1 MFLQNISKFI
11 SNYRYEQATAE
22 SITTVK
28 AAFLDFFG
36 VTYRGVAEDAPKIA
50 LNTVGELFRGNFDP
64 NLKASVIGTPVKTDV
79 LNAGLINGVSAHAL
93 ELDDGHRGAQIH
105 LGAVIFP
112 TAIAIAEA
120 YDLTGREFL
129 EGVMVGY
136 EIGILLGKIVNPD
149 HRNKGFHTTGTIG
162 AFVAGSVASK
172 LLKLD
177 EGQILNALGLCGTQ
191 AAGLLESD
199 HGGSMG
205 KTLHVG
211 KAVYN
216 GMLSAY
222 LARNG
227 FTGSGTIFEGK
238 EGFLKTMV
246 VDSADFKQEDFSFEN
261 ILQDVGKVRVRD
273 IYFKK
278 YPFCR
283 HLHSSIDT
291 ALKLKASIGEEY
303 DHIQNVAVKTYSVA
317 AEHNN
322 FNPKNIEE
330 LRQSLPY
337 AVAISLV
344 VGDVSVDDI
353 NQLMEFGLL
362 DNYST
367 VDKVNSI
374 KHLVDHMIIVE
385 DDDLNALYPDKRP
398 SNVIIKLDKTF
409 RNGVFQN
416 VTMLPKGDYENPFEL
431 KDLIDKFKGLNPQ
444 YDISNLTVIDSLE
457 EYTMK
462 YVVRKLNGGYYG
474 KN

>member
-1 MFLQNISKFI
+1 MFLHNISKFI

-22 SITTVK
+22 SINTVK
-28 AAFLDFFG
+28 AAFLDYFG
-36 VTYRGVAEDAPKIA
+36 VTYRGIKEEAPQIA
-50 LNTVGELFRGNFDP
+50 CYTIEEIFHGNINLNIN
-64 NLKASVIGTPVKTDV
+64 ASIIGTHLKSDV
-79 LNAGLINGVSAHAL
+79 LHAAFINGISAHVL

-105 LGAVIFP
+105 LGSVIFS
-112 TAIAIAEA
+112 TALAISES
-120 YDLTGREFL
+120 YDLTGKEFI
-129 EGVMVGY
+129 ESVMVGY
-136 EIGILLGKIVNPD
+136 EVGILLGKLVNPE

-162 AFVAGSVASK
+162 TFIAGAVASK

-177 EGQILNALGLCGTQ
+177 ENQIVNALGLCGTQ

-205 KTLHVG
+205 KSLHVG

-216 GMLSAY
+216 GIMSAY

-227 FTGSGTIFEGK
+227 FTGSSTIFEGD
-238 EGFLKTMV
+238 EGFLKAMV
-246 VDSADFKQEDFSFEN
+246 VDDEEYKQEDFSFEN
-261 ILQDVGKVRVRD
+261 ALKNVGKVHVRD

-291 ALKLKASIGEEY
+291 ALKLKASIGDEY
-303 DHIQNVAVKTYSVA
+303 DHIQNVAIKTYDVA
-317 AEHNN
+317 AQHNN

-344 VGDVSVDDI
+344 VGEVSVDGI
-353 NQLMEFGLL
+353 NQLVEYGLL

-367 VDKVNSI
+367 VDKINSI
-374 KHLVDHMIIVE
+374 KHIVNHMVIVK
-385 DDDLNALYPDKRP
+385 DDKLDELYPDKRP
-398 SNVIIKLDKTF
+398 SNVIIKLDKSF

-416 VTMLPKGDYENPFEL
+416 ITFLPKGDFENPFQLKEL
-431 KDLIDKFKGLNPQ
+431 VDKFKALNPQ
-444 YDISNLTVIDSLE
+444 YDINNLTVIDSLE
-457 EYTMK
+457 EYSMK
-462 YVVRKLNGGYYG
+462 YVVRKLNE
-474 KN
+474 

>member
-1 MFLQNISKFI
+1 MFLKNISKFI
-11 SNYRYEQATAE
+11 SNYRYEQATIE
-22 SITTVK
+22 SITTIK
-28 AAFLDFFG
+28 AALLDFFG
-36 VTYRGVAEDAPKIA
+36 VTYRGVSEEAPKMACITIGEIFNGN
-50 LNTVGELFRGNFDP
+50 LNS
-64 NLKASVIGTPVKTDV
+64 NLKSSIIGTRFKSDV
-79 LNAGLINGVSAHAL
+79 LHAALINGISAHVL
-93 ELDDGHRGAQIH
+93 ELDDGHRKAQIH
-105 LGAVIFP
+105 LGSVIFP
-112 TAIAIAEA
+112 TALAISEA
-120 YDLTGREFL
+120 YDLSGREFL

-136 EIGILLGKIVNPD
+136 EVGILLGQIVNPE

-162 AFVAGSVASK
+162 TFVAGAVASK

-177 EGQILNALGLCGTQ
+177 DQQILNALGLCGTQ

-199 HGGSMG
+199 HSGSMG
-205 KTLHVG
+205 KSLHVG
-211 KAVYN
+211 KAIYN
-216 GMLSAY
+216 GILSAY

-227 FTGSGTIFEGK
+227 FTGSETIFEGN

-246 VDSADFKQEDFSFEN
+246 FDNTDYNFEDFTLEEVLKDIGN
-261 ILQDVGKVRVRD
+261 VRVRD

-303 DHIQNVAVKTYSVA
+303 DHIQNIAIKTYSVA

-344 VGDVSVDDI
+344 VGEVTVDDI
-353 NQLMEFGLL
+353 NQLIEFGLL

-367 VDKVNSI
+367 VDRVNSI
-374 KHLVDHMIIVE
+374 KNLVDHMIIVC
-385 DDDLNALYPDKRP
+385 DDKLDELYPNKRP

-416 VTMLPKGDYENPFEL
+416 ISFLPKGEFENPFQL
-431 KDLIDKFKGLNPQ
+431 RDLIDKFKALNPH
-444 YDISNLTVIDSLE
+444 YDIKNLTVIDSLE

-462 YVVRKLNGGYYG
+462 YVVQKLNR
-474 KN
+474 

>member
-11 SNYRYEQATAE
+11 SNYRYEQATVE
-22 SITTVK
+22 SITTVR

-36 VTYRGVAEDAPKIA
+36 VTYRGANEEASQIA
-50 LNTVGELFRGNFDP
+50 FNTVEEIFSGKL
-64 NLKASVIGTPVKTDV
+64 NLNVKASIIGRKTKTDM
-79 LNAGLINGVSAHAL
+79 LSAAFLNGVAAHVL

-112 TAIAIAEA
+112 TALAISESH
-120 YDLTGREFL
+120 DLSGKEFL
-129 EGVMVGY
+129 EAVIVGY
-136 EIGILLGKIVNPD
+136 EVGILLGKIVNPS

-162 AFVAGSVASK
+162 TFIAGAVASK

-177 EGQILNALGLCGTQ
+177 EAQTLNALGLCGTQ

-205 KTLHVG
+205 KVLHAG

-216 GMLSAY
+216 GLLSAL

-227 FTGSGTIFEGK
+227 FTGSGTIFEGD

-246 VDSADFKQEDFSFEN
+246 LDDSNQDLSNFSLESAVKE
-261 ILQDVGKVRVRD
+261 VGKVRLRD

-291 ALKLKASIGEEY
+291 ALKLKASIGDEY
-303 DHIQNVAVKTYSVA
+303 DHIKNIAVKTYDVA

-322 FNPKNIEE
+322 FHPKNLEE
-330 LRQSLPY
+330 LKQSLPY

-344 VGDVSVDDI
+344 VGDVSVDEI
-353 NQLMEFGLL
+353 NQLIEYGLL
-362 DNYST
+362 DNYSS
-367 VDKVNSI
+367 VDVVNSI
-374 KHLVDHMIIVE
+374 KDLVNKTIILS
-385 DDDLNALYPDKRP
+385 DDKLNELYPDKRP
-398 SNVIIKLDKTF
+398 SNVIIKLDEHF

-416 VTMLPKGDYENPFEL
+416 ITLLPKGDFENPFHLRE
-431 KDLIDKFKGLNPQ
+431 LIDKFKSLNPQ
-444 YDISNLTVIDSLE
+444 YNVKNLTVIDTLE
-457 EYTMK
+457 EYSMK
-462 YVVRKLNGGYYG
+462 YVVEKLNE
-474 KN
+474 

>member
-1 MFLQNISKFI
+1 MFLKNISKFI
-11 SNYRYEQATAE
+11 SNYRYEQATIE
-22 SITTVK
+22 SITTIK
-28 AAFLDFFG
+28 AALLDFFG
-36 VTYRGVAEDAPKIA
+36 VTYRGVSEEAPKMACITIGEIFNGK
-50 LNTVGELFRGNFDP
+50 LNS
-64 NLKASVIGTPVKTDV
+64 NLKSSIIGTRFKSDV
-79 LNAGLINGVSAHAL
+79 LHAALINGISAHVL
-93 ELDDGHRGAQIH
+93 ELDDGHRKAQIH
-105 LGAVIFP
+105 LGSVIFP
-112 TAIAIAEA
+112 TALAISEA
-120 YDLTGREFL
+120 YDLSGREFL

-136 EIGILLGKIVNPD
+136 EVGILLGQIVNPE

-162 AFVAGSVASK
+162 TFVAGAVASK

-177 EGQILNALGLCGTQ
+177 DQQILNTLGLCGTQ

-199 HGGSMG
+199 HSGSMG
-205 KTLHVG
+205 KSLHVG
-211 KAVYN
+211 KAIYN
-216 GMLSAY
+216 GILSAY

-227 FTGSGTIFEGK
+227 FTGSETIFEGN

-246 VDSADFKQEDFSFEN
+246 FDNTDYNFEDFTLEEVLKDIGN
-261 ILQDVGKVRVRD
+261 VRVRD

-303 DHIQNVAVKTYSVA
+303 DHIQNIAIKTYSVA

-344 VGDVSVDDI
+344 VGEVTVDDI
-353 NQLMEFGLL
+353 NQLIEFGLL

-367 VDKVNSI
+367 VDRVNSI
-374 KHLVDHMIIVE
+374 KNLVDHMIIVC
-385 DDDLNALYPDKRP
+385 DDKLDELYPNKRP

-416 VTMLPKGDYENPFEL
+416 ISFLPKGEFENPFQL
-431 KDLIDKFKGLNPQ
+431 RDLIDKFKALNPH
-444 YDISNLTVIDSLE
+444 YDIKNLTVIDSLE

-462 YVVRKLNGGYYG
+462 YVVQKLNR
-474 KN
+474 

>member
-11 SNYRYEQATAE
+11 SNYRYEQATIE
-22 SITTVK
+22 SVTTVK

-36 VTYRGVAEDAPKIA
+36 VTYRGIGEKAPQIA
-50 LNTVGELFRGNFDP
+50 YSTVEEIFHGNP
-64 NLKASVIGTPVKTDV
+64 NSNLKASVIGTSLKADV
-79 LNAGLINGVSAHAL
+79 LHAAFINGISAHVL

-105 LGAVIFP
+105 LGSVIFP
-112 TAIAIAEA
+112 TALAIAESYA
-120 YDLTGREFL
+120 LTGKEFL
-129 EGVMVGY
+129 EGVIVGY
-136 EIGILLGKIVNPD
+136 EVGILLGKIVNPE
-149 HRNKGFHTTGTIG
+149 HRNRGFHTTGTIG
-162 AFVAGSVASK
+162 AFVAGAVASK

-177 EGQILNALGLCGTQ
+177 ENQILNALGLCGTQ

-205 KTLHVG
+205 KSLHVG

-216 GMLSAY
+216 GMLSAF

-227 FTGSGTIFEGK
+227 FTGSGTIFEGD

-246 VDSADFKQEDFSFEN
+246 FDNTDYKIEDFSFE
-261 ILQDVGKVRVRD
+261 DVLKDIGKVRVRD

-283 HLHSSIDT
+283 HIHSSIDT
-291 ALKLKASIGEEY
+291 ALKLKASIGDEY

-344 VGDVSVDDI
+344 VGEVSVDDV
-353 NQLMEFGLL
+353 NQLIEFGLL

-374 KHLVDHMIIVE
+374 KNLVNHMIIVA
-385 DDDLNALYPDKRP
+385 DDKLNELYPDKRP
-398 SNVIIKLDKTF
+398 SNVIIKLDKNF

-416 VTMLPKGDYENPFEL
+416 ITFLPRGDFENPFQL
-431 KDLIDKFKGLNPQ
+431 RDLINKFKGLNPQ
-444 YDISNLTVIDSLE
+444 YDINNLTVIDSLE
-457 EYTMK
+457 EYTMD
-462 YVVRKLNGGYYG
+462 VVVQKLNR
-474 KN
+474 

>member
-11 SNYRYEQATAE
+11 SNYRYEQATVQ
-22 SITTVK
+22 SLNTVK

-36 VTYRGVAEDAPKIA
+36 VTYRGMGEDASKIA
-50 LNTVGELFRGNFDP
+50 LNTVEEIFSGNINS
-64 NLKASVIGTPVKTDV
+64 NLQASIIGTDIKTDV
-79 LNAGLINGVSAHAL
+79 LSAAFVNSVAAHVL

-112 TAIAIAEA
+112 TALAISEA
-120 YDLTGREFL
+120 YNLTGKEFL
-129 EGVMVGY
+129 EGVVVGY
-136 EIGILLGKIVNPD
+136 EVGILLGQIVNPE

-162 AFVAGSVASK
+162 TFIAGAVASK

-177 EGQILNALGLCGTQ
+177 DEQTLNALGLCGTQ

-205 KTLHVG
+205 KVLHAG
-211 KAVYN
+211 KASYN
-216 GMLSAY
+216 GILSAF

-227 FTGSGTIFEGK
+227 FTGSGTIFEGN
-238 EGFLKTMV
+238 EGFLKAMV
-246 VDSADFKQEDFSFEN
+246 FDDDAEIENFSLEN
-261 ILQDVGKVRVRD
+261 VLKGIGKVRVRD

-291 ALKLKASIGEEY
+291 ALKLKASIGDEY
-303 DHIQNVAVKTYSVA
+303 DHIQNIAVKTYSVA

-322 FNPKNIEE
+322 YNPKNLEE
-330 LRQSLPY
+330 LKQSLPY

-344 VGDVSVDDI
+344 VGEVSVDDI
-353 NQLMEFGLL
+353 NQLIEYGLL

-374 KHLVDHMIIVE
+374 KNLARGMILIS
-385 DDDLNALYPDKRP
+385 DDDLNRLYPSKRP
-398 SNVIIKLDKTF
+398 SNVIIKLDDTF
-409 RNGVFQN
+409 RNGIFQN
-416 VTMLPKGDYENPFEL
+416 ITLLPKGDFENPL
-431 KDLIDKFKGLNPQ
+431 QLRDLIDKFKSLNPH
-444 YDISNLTVIDSLE
+444 YNVKNLTVIDSIE
-457 EYTMK
+457 DYTMN
-462 YVVRKLNGGYYG
+462 YVVRKLNE
-474 KN
+474 

>member
-1 MFLQNISKFI
+1 MFLKNISKFI
-11 SNYRYEQATAE
+11 SNYRYEQATVE

-36 VTYRGVAEDAPKIA
+36 VTYRGADENASKIA
-50 LNTVGELFRGNFDP
+50 FNTVEEIFSGNFKL
-64 NLKASVIGTPVKTDV
+64 NLKSSVIGRNLKTDILSAGF
-79 LNAGLINGVSAHAL
+79 LNGISAHVL

-105 LGAVIFP
+105 LGSVIFP
-112 TAIAIAEA
+112 TALAIAESH
-120 YDLTGREFL
+120 DLSGKEFL
-129 EGVMVGY
+129 EGVIVGY
-136 EIGILLGKIVNPD
+136 EVGILLGKIVNPM

-162 AFVAGSVASK
+162 AFVAGTVASK

-177 EGQILNALGLCGTQ
+177 EEQILNALGLCGTQ

-216 GMLSAY
+216 GILSAI

-227 FTGSGTIFEGK
+227 FTGSGTIFEGN

-246 VDSADFKQEDFSFEN
+246 YDNTDYTADDFSFESVLKD
-261 ILQDVGKVRVRD
+261 IGKVRVRD

-283 HLHSSIDT
+283 HIHSSIDT

-303 DHIQNVAVKTYSVA
+303 DHIENIAVKTYDVA
-317 AEHNN
+317 AQHNN
-322 FNPKNIEE
+322 FNPKNMEE
-330 LRQSLPY
+330 LKQSLPY

-344 VGDVSVDDI
+344 VGEVTVDDMD
-353 NQLMEFGLL
+353 QLMEYGLL
-362 DNYST
+362 ENYST
-367 VDKVNSI
+367 VDKINSI
-374 KHLVDHMIIVE
+374 KNLVNRMIILS
-385 DDDLNALYPDKRP
+385 DDKLNELYPEKRP
-398 SNVIIKLDKTF
+398 SNVIIKLDKEF

-416 VTMLPKGDYENPFEL
+416 LTLLPKGDFENPYQLSE
-431 KDLIDKFKGLNPQ
+431 LIDKFKSNNPL
-444 YDISNLTVIDSLE
+444 YDVRNLTVIDSLE
-457 EYTMK
+457 EYSMR
-462 YVVRKLNGGYYG
+462 YVVEKLNGR
-474 KN
+474 

>member
-11 SNYRYEQATAE
+11 SNYRYEQATVE
-22 SITTVK
+22 SITTAK

-36 VTYRGVAEDAPKIA
+36 VTYRGIGEKAPQIA
-50 LNTVGELFRGNFDP
+50 CYSVEEIFQGNLNL
-64 NLKASVIGTPVKTDV
+64 NLNASVIGTKIKTDV
-79 LNAGLINGVSAHAL
+79 LHAGFINGISAHVL

-105 LGAVIFP
+105 LGSVIFP
-112 TAIAIAEA
+112 TALAIAES
-120 YDLTGREFL
+120 YDLTGKEFIESVL
-129 EGVMVGY
+129 VGY
-136 EIGILLGKIVNPD
+136 EVGILLGKIVNPE

-162 AFVAGSVASK
+162 AFIAGAVASK

-205 KTLHVG
+205 KSLHVG

-216 GMLSAY
+216 GILSAY

-227 FTGSGTIFEGK
+227 FTGSGTIFEGN
-238 EGFLKTMV
+238 EGFLKAMV
-246 VDSADFKQEDFSFEN
+246 FDNTDYTIDDFSFE
-261 ILQDVGKVRVRD
+261 DVLNDIGKVRVRD

-291 ALKLKASIGEEY
+291 ALKLKSSIGDEY
-303 DHIQNVAVKTYSVA
+303 NHIQNVAIKTYSVA

-344 VGDVSVDDI
+344 VGEVSIDDI
-353 NQLMEFGLL
+353 NQLMEYGLL

-367 VDKVNSI
+367 VDTVNSI
-374 KHLVDHMIIVE
+374 KKIVNSMIIVA
-385 DDDLNALYPDKRP
+385 DDKLNELYPDKRP
-398 SNVIIKLDKTF
+398 SNVIIKLDESF

-416 VTMLPKGDYENPFEL
+416 ITFLPKGDFENPLQL
-431 KDLIDKFKGLNPQ
+431 KDLIDKFKGLNPH
-444 YDISNLTVIDSLE
+444 YDINNLTVIDSLE
-457 EYTMK
+457 DYTMK
-462 YVVRKLNGGYYG
+462 YVVRKLNE
-474 KN
+474 

>member
-1 MFLQNISKFI
+1 MFLKNISKFI
-11 SNYRYEQATAE
+11 SNYRYEQATVE

-36 VTYRGVAEDAPKIA
+36 VTYRGASENASKIA
-50 LNTVGELFRGNFDP
+50 FNTVEEIFSGNLNI
-64 NLKASVIGTPVKTDV
+64 NLKASVIGRNLKTDV
-79 LNAGLINGVSAHAL
+79 LSAAFLNGVSAHVL

-105 LGAVIFP
+105 LAAIIFP
-112 TAIAIAEA
+112 TALAISEA
-120 YDLTGREFL
+120 YDLSGKEFI
-129 EGVMVGY
+129 EGVIVGY
-136 EIGILLGKIVNPD
+136 EVGILLGKIVNPN

-162 AFVAGSVASK
+162 AFVAGTVASK

-177 EGQILNALGLCGTQ
+177 DEQILNALGLCGTQ

-205 KTLHVG
+205 KSLHVG

-216 GMLSAY
+216 GILSAI

-227 FTGSGTIFEGK
+227 FTGSETIIEGK

-246 VDSADFKQEDFSFEN
+246 YGDDYAAENFSLESVLKE
-261 ILQDVGKVRVRD
+261 IGKVRIRD

-303 DHIQNVAVKTYSVA
+303 DHIQNIAVKTYSVA
-317 AEHNN
+317 AEHDN
-322 FNPKNIEE
+322 FHPKNIEE
-330 LRQSLPY
+330 LKQSLPY

-344 VGDVSVDDI
+344 VGEVTVDSI
-353 NQLMEFGLL
+353 NQLIEYGLL

-374 KHLVDHMIIVE
+374 KNLVNRMIILS
-385 DDDLNALYPDKRP
+385 DDKLNDLYPDKRP
-398 SNVIIKLDKTF
+398 SNVIIKLDEVF

-416 VTMLPKGDYENPFEL
+416 ITLLPKGDFENPYQLTE
-431 KDLIDKFKGLNPQ
+431 LIDKFKDNNPL
-444 YDISNLTVIDSLE
+444 YDIRNLTVIDSLE
-457 EYTMK
+457 DYSMK
-462 YVVRKLNGGYYG
+462 YVVQKLNE
-474 KN
+474 

>member
-1 MFLQNISKFI
+1 MFLKNISKFI
-11 SNYRYEQATAE
+11 SNYRYEQATVE

-36 VTYRGVAEDAPKIA
+36 VTYRGANEEASNIA
-50 LNTVGELFRGNFDP
+50 FNTVEEIFSGNINL
-64 NLKASVIGTPVKTDV
+64 NLKASVIGRNLKTDM
-79 LNAGLINGVSAHAL
+79 LSAGFLNGVSAHVL

-105 LGAVIFP
+105 LGSVIFP
-112 TAIAIAEA
+112 TALAIAESN
-120 YDLTGREFL
+120 DLSGREFL
-129 EGVMVGY
+129 EGVIVGY
-136 EIGILLGKIVNPD
+136 EVGILLGKIVNPM
-149 HRNKGFHTTGTIG
+149 HRNKGFHTTGTVG
-162 AFVAGSVASK
+162 AFVAGAVASK

-177 EGQILNALGLCGTQ
+177 DEQILNALGLCGTQ

-205 KTLHVG
+205 KSLHVG

-216 GMLSAY
+216 GILSAV

-227 FTGSGTIFEGK
+227 FTGSGTILEGN

-246 VDSADFKQEDFSFEN
+246 CDDYSAEEFSFEQR
-261 ILQDVGKVRVRD
+261 IKDIGKVRVRD

-283 HLHSSIDT
+283 HIHSSIDT
-291 ALKLKASIGEEY
+291 ALKLRASIGDEY
-303 DHIQNVAVKTYSVA
+303 DHIENIAVKTYSVA
-317 AEHNN
+317 AEHDN

-337 AVAISLV
+337 AGAISLV
-344 VGDVSVDDI
+344 VGEVTVDDI
-353 NQLMEFGLL
+353 SQLIEYGLL

-374 KHLVDHMIIVE
+374 KNLVNRMIILSDE
-385 DDDLNALYPDKRP
+385 QLNLLYPEKRP
-398 SNVIIKLDKTF
+398 SNVIIKLDKEF

-416 VTMLPKGDYENPFEL
+416 ITLLPKGDFENPYQLSE
-431 KDLIDKFKGLNPQ
+431 LIDKFKSNNPL
-444 YDISNLTVIDSLE
+444 YDVRNLTVIDSLE
-457 EYTMK
+457 DYSMK
-462 YVVRKLNGGYYG
+462 YVVEKLNGG
-474 KN
+474 